1 MSAQQNHFYDMPS
14 EQEAKLAA
22 ASGRILAACVGK
34 GSQAQLRLIDDDQE
48 ITVPIKAIHMLADI
62 LNQMALG
69 NAISIIPI
77 HAELTTQQA
86 ADFLNVSRPY
96 LISQILDAGKLPF
109 HMAGNRRKI
118 YFKDLMAHK
127 ARQKAESNVAMTK
140 LAQLSQDM
148 GLME

>member
-1 MSAQQNHFYDMPS
+1 MSVQQNRFYDMPS
-14 EQEAKLAA
+14 EQDAKLAA
-22 ASGRILAACVGK
+22 TSARILAACIGK

-96 LISQILDAGKLPF
+96 LISHILDAGKLPF

-118 YFKDLMAHK
+118 YFKDLMEHK
-127 ARQKAESNVAMTK
+127 VRQKAESNVAMAK